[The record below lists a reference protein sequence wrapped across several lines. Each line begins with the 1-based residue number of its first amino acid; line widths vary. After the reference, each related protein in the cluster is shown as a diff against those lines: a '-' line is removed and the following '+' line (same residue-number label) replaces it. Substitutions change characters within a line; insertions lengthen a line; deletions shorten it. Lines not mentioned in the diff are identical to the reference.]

1 MTENDRVKALRLAKG
16 LTMERFGEKLGVQ
29 KSAISKIEHGEN
41 NVSDQMR
48 NSICR
53 EFNVSEEWLKD
64 GSGEMIKRGYSE
76 EIAALAQA
84 YGLDEADQA
93 VIVEYARLSPEERR
107 IVKEY
112 ISRTYHAIRSTGN
125 ESFPDGIDTEVEDY
139 RRQLLMEKKAEE
151 GSEALPTE
159 SA

>member
-1 MTENDRVKALRLAKG
+1 MTENGRVKELRKYYNLS
-16 LTMERFGEKLGVQ
+16 MEEFGERLGVTR
-29 KSAISKIEHGEN
+29 SAISNIESGN
-41 NVSDQMR
+41 RSVTDQMR
-48 NSICR
+48 RSICR

-76 EIAALAQA
+76 EITALAQA

-107 IVKEY
+107 VVKEY
-112 ISRTYHAIRSTGN
+112 ISRTYRAIRSEDEEG
-125 ESFPDGIDTEVEDY
+125 DIDAEVEDY
-139 RRQLLMEKKAEE
+139 RRQLLIEKKAEE
-151 GSEALPTE
+151 GSGASQEE

>member
-1 MTENDRVKALRLAKG
+1 MTENGRVKELRKYYNLS
-16 LTMERFGEKLGVQ
+16 MEEFGERLGVTR
-29 KSAISKIEHGEN
+29 SAISNIESGN
-41 NVSDQMR
+41 RSVTDQMR
-48 NSICR
+48 RSICR

-107 IVKEY
+107 VVKEY
-112 ISRTYHAIRSTGN
+112 ISRTYRAIRSEDEEG
-125 ESFPDGIDTEVEDY
+125 DIDAEVEDY
-139 RRQLLMEKKAEE
+139 RRQLLIEKKAEE
-151 GSEALPTE
+151 GSGASQEE

>member
-1 MTENDRVKALRLAKG
+1 MTENGRVKELRKYYNLS
-16 LTMERFGEKLGVQ
+16 MEEFGERLGVTR
-29 KSAISKIEHGEN
+29 SAISNIESGN
-41 NVSDQMR
+41 RSVTDQMR
-48 NSICR
+48 RSICR

-107 IVKEY
+107 VVKEY
-112 ISRTYHAIRSTGN
+112 ISRTYRAIRSEDEEG
-125 ESFPDGIDTEVEDY
+125 DIDAEVEDY
-139 RRQLLMEKKAEE
+139 RRQLLIEKKAAE
-151 GSEALPTE
+151 GSGASQEE